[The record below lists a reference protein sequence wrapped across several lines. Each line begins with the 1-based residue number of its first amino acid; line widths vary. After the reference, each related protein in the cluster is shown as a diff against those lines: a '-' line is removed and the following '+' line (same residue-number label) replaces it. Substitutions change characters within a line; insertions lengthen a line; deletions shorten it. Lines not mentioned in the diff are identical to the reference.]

1 MNLKF
6 NPFYAVFSKGRP
18 NTPQDVDL
26 VVVQQAIPPHHL
38 STSTEVAFNQMFLAA
53 STAPDTLV
61 GCGFAHISL
70 VWIWLIKFLFN
81 LEGSATPYKGV
92 YQQMFRFC
100 FGVFMTSR
108 LFFWLPLLYLGHCAF
123 EQGLV
128 FFCFASAAILFR
140 ADGCRVACFRCV
152 LADFLRV
159 QWLFSK
165 LKNQR
170 LYSFSTTLKLQQ

>member
-1 MNLKF
+1 MFWKMNLKF

-81 LEGSATPYKGV
+81 LEGSATPHIRVFISRCFGSALVCLWPAGCFSGYLCCIWVTVLLSRGWCFSV
-92 YQQMFRFC
+92 SLPLRFC
-100 FGVFMTSR
+100 SEQMGVVWLVFGVF
-108 LFFWLPLLYLGHCAF
+108 WLIFLGCS
-123 EQGLV
+123 G
-128 FFCFASAAILFR
+128 CSA
-140 ADGCRVACFRCV
+140 
-152 LADFLRV
+152 
-159 QWLFSK
+159 
-165 LKNQR
+165 N
-170 LYSFSTTLKLQQ
+170 